1 MAQLTG
7 RAEVF
12 INNIKMGTTEGP
24 TVMFGGEVRETVKG
38 QFKPQGYKVTDVA
51 PGGASMV
58 IAHGPSVD
66 VSDFDVTDATLMLV
80 TDTGSVFLVTQATRV
95 GDPPELDAGAGTI
108 SVSLEGQPAKT
119 F

>member
-1 MAQLTG
+1 
-7 RAEVF
+7 
-12 INNIKMGTTEGP
+12 
-24 TVMFGGEVRETVKG
+24 
-38 QFKPQGYKVTDVA
+38 
-51 PGGASMV
+51 
-58 IAHGPSVD
+58 
-66 VSDFDVTDATLMLV
+66 MLV